1 MLKVIIVDDERNNI
15 EVMQLLLEQYC
26 EGVNIVAT
34 AKSATEA
41 YDKIIYHQPDLIFLD
56 IQMPQHSGFDLLRM
70 FQGNVFFEV
79 VFVTGFD
86 QYAISAIKFSALD
99 YLLKPVD
106 IEELKGAVEKARSFI
121 HKNNSRAV
129 ENNNLVQNFQLAE
142 MDRNIIIHDKEKV
155 TVVKAGEIEVIQSEG
170 RYSTLFME
178 NGSQFVMAKNLKEFE
193 DYFSENGPF
202 VRVSRSIMLNLN
214 FLKTYTKGETCI
226 IEMRSGKSYEVS
238 RRRKQEILQKIKR

>member
-1 MLKVIIVDDERNNI
+1 MLKVIIVDDEKNNI
-15 EVMQLLLEQYC
+15 EVMQLLLEQFC
-26 EGVNIVAT
+26 EDITIVST
-34 AKSATEA
+34 AQSAIEA
-41 YDKIIYHQPDLIFLD
+41 YDKIVYHQPDLVFLD

-70 FQGNVFFEV
+70 FKGDVFFEV

-106 IEELKGAVEKARSFI
+106 IEELKAAIEKARSFVL
-121 HKNNSRAV
+121 KNNSRAI

-170 RYSTLFME
+170 RYSTISME
-178 NGSQFVMAKNLKEFE
+178 DGSQYVMAKNLKEFE

-202 VRVSRSIMLNLN
+202 VRISKSVMLNLN
-214 FLKTYTKGETCI
+214 FLKSYTKGETCI
-226 IEMRSGKSYEVS
+226 IEMKSGKSYEVS
-238 RRRKQEILQKIKR
+238 RRRKQEIIQKIRK